1 MGIIANTF
9 ETYQAIGNREDLAN
23 TIYNISP
30 SDVPF
35 MSMIGRSKA
44 KNTLV
49 EWQTDALASA
59 VATNAQ
65 KEGDDYAF
73 DQVTPT
79 VRLTNH
85 TQISRKTIIV
95 SGSQQAGNHAG
106 VSSELAY
113 GLAKKSKELK
123 RDMESC
129 LTNKVAK
136 AAGASDTARKLG
148 GLETWISSNTSRHSG
163 GSGAGG
169 GAAPTDG
176 TQRAFTIAM
185 LKSVIQSCYSAGSD
199 SNTIMVGPFNKG
211 VLSGFAGREGA
222 RQMSSEKKINVAADL
237 FSSDFGD
244 YKVIPNRFQRDKSAF
259 IIDPEYWSV
268 AYYRDFKQEEVAKTG
283 DAIKR
288 ALLVEF
294 TLVSKNEASSG
305 IIADLTTS

>member
-1 MGIIANTF
+1 
-9 ETYQAIGNREDLAN
+9 
-23 TIYNISP
+23 
-30 SDVPF
+30 

-49 EWQTDALASA
+49 EWQTDALAAA

-65 KEGDDYAF
+65 VEGDEYAF
-73 DQVTPT
+73 DAVTPT
-79 VRLTNH
+79 VRLNNYA
-85 TQISRKTIIV
+85 QISRKTIIV

-106 VSSELAY
+106 VSSEMAY

-136 AAGASDTARKLG
+136 AAGSTSAARKLG

-163 GSGAGG
+163 GSGAGS
-169 GAAPTDG
+169 GAAPVDG
-176 TQRAFTIAM
+176 TQRAFTVAM
-185 LKSVIQSCYSAGSD
+185 LKSVIQACYSAGSD

-211 VLSGFAGREGA
+211 VLSGFAGRDGA
-222 RQMSSEKKINVAADL
+222 RQMGSEKKINVAADL

-244 YKVIPNRFQRDKSAF
+244 YKVIPNRFQRDRSAF
-259 IIDPEYWSV
+259 VIDPEYWSV
-268 AYYRDFKQEEVAKTG
+268 AYYRDFKQEEVARTG

-294 TLVSKNEASSG
+294 SLVSKNEGSSG